1 MKNRRMAI
9 WMTAGALLLAAPAF
23 SQSEKPGVPSDR
35 SSSLGWKSMGQGRAV
50 VTVLSKQ
57 HGEMPASISQ
67 QNVSIKVNGKPA
79 IVTSWASLRGQDAR
93 LELVILIDSSAR
105 SSLGAQFGDIEHFV
119 NGLPPNVKAGIAYMM
134 NGRAVFAGPLSADH
148 AAVLRA
154 LHLHGGS
161 PGSSASPY
169 FCLSDLAKNW
179 PSTDRGARREVVMVT
194 DGVDNYERRL
204 DLEDPYVEAA
214 INDSVRAGLVV
225 YSIYW
230 LNQGLADST
239 MYANNSGQS
248 RLNQVTEAT
257 GGKNL
262 WNGIGNPVSLQ
273 PYLEEL
279 ASHLANQYELGF
291 SARLDGKP
299 TIETLKL
306 KIEGPTV
313 EVAAPKQVF
322 IDRAGAAQ

>member
-1 MKNRRMAI
+1 MAI

-23 SQSEKPGVPSDR
+23 SQNEKP
-35 SSSLGWKSMGQGRAV
+35 MGQGRAV

-57 HGEMPASISQ
+57 HREAPASISQ

-79 IVTSWASLRGQDAR
+79 IVTSWASLRGPDSK
-93 LELVILIDSSAR
+93 LELVILIDSAAR
-105 SSLGAQFGDIEHFV
+105 NSLGSQFGDIEHFI

-134 NGRAVFAGPLSADH
+134 NGRAFFTGPLSADH

-154 LHLHGGS
+154 LHLPGGM

-169 FCLSDLAKNW
+169 FCLSDLAKHW

-194 DGVDNYERRL
+194 DGVDYYERRL
-204 DLEDPYVEAA
+204 DLDDPYVLAA
-214 INDSVRAGLVV
+214 IDDSVRAGLVV

-230 LNQGLADST
+230 LNQGLADRT
-239 MYANNSGQS
+239 MYANNAGQS
-248 RLNQVTEAT
+248 LLTEVTEET

-273 PYLEEL
+273 PYFEEL
-279 ASHLANQYELGF
+279 ASRLANQFELGF
-291 SARLDGKP
+291 SAPLAGKP
-299 TIETLKL
+299 AAENLKV
-306 KIEGPTV
+306 KVEGSSID
-313 EVAAPKQVF
+313 VAAPKQVF
-322 IDRAGAAQ
+322 VDRAGVGQ

>member
-1 MKNRRMAI
+1 MAI

-23 SQSEKPGVPSDR
+23 SQSGKP
-35 SSSLGWKSMGQGRAV
+35 MGQGRAV

-57 HGEMPASISQ
+57 HNEVPASISQ

-79 IVTSWASLRGQDAR
+79 IVTSWASLRGSDAR

-105 SSLGAQFGDIEHFV
+105 SSLGSQFNDIEHFV

-134 NGRAVFAGPLSADH
+134 NGRAVFTGPLSADH

-154 LHLHGGS
+154 LHLPGGS
-161 PGSSASPY
+161 PGTNASPY

-194 DGVDNYERRL
+194 DGVDNYERRF
-204 DLEDPYVEAA
+204 DPEDPYVLAA
-214 INDSVRAGLVV
+214 IDDSVRADLVV

-230 LNQGLADST
+230 RNQGLADNT
-239 MYANNSGQS
+239 MYASNTGQS
-248 RLNQVTEAT
+248 LLNEVADAT

-262 WNGIGNPVSLQ
+262 WEGIGNPVSFQ
-273 PYLEEL
+273 PFFEEL
-279 ASHLANQYELGF
+279 TRRLGNQYELGF
-291 SARLDGKP
+291 SAPLEHKP
-299 TIETLKL
+299 AAENL
-306 KIEGPTV
+306 KIKVDGLAV
-313 EVAAPKQVF
+313 EVTAPQQVF
-322 IDRAGAAQ
+322 VDRTGAAE